1 MARLTPAD
9 AVAPEEI
16 QQPLPD
22 LPAVVGDISFT
33 EAAFSGPLSTMMQE
47 ANEHAAS
54 WGAYADPAWED
65 ARRAWESA
73 LPGASP
79 RSIIDWAR
87 AQSNRLTPNL
97 REQARRAADA
107 RRAYESAREAVS
119 LSVCQA
125 AFVHQSR
132 LLASARDPNADE
144 EGTFQ

>member
-1 MARLTPAD
+1 LTPAAAD
-9 AVAPEEI
+9 PPPPI

-22 LPAVVGDISFT
+22 LPTFEGDVAFS
-33 EAAFSGPLSTMMQE
+33 EAAFSGPVATMMQE
-47 ANEHAAS
+47 AHEHAAS

-97 REQARRAADA
+97 REQARRASDA
-107 RRAYESAREAVS
+107 RRAYESARQAVS
-119 LSVCQA
+119 LSICQA

-132 LLASARDPNADE
+132 LLASARDPTADE